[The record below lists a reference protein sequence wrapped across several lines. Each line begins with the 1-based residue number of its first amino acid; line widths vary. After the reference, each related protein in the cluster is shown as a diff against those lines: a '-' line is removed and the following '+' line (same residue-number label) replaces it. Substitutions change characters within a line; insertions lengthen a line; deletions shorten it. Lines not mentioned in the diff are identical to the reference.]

1 MLLKSNK
8 GIGNMDNKNICKFV
22 VPNITNTLTISKFV
36 LESDKATMTK
46 RTQFQSHHLILVI
59 SGQGV
64 FHFGRESIEA
74 ESGSVLFGFRGEK
87 FYIEAEEELQYM
99 YISFDG
105 MRSGEIFDRFGIDSD
120 NRYFKGFSGIIPL
133 WRESLSHADEVT
145 IDLAAESILL
155 YTFSKFAAQ
164 ALRQESIVR
173 KVIEITK
180 ERFSD
185 PGLSITVLSEELS
198 YNPKYLSHKFKEQMG
213 MKYTDYLRNM
223 RLKFAVSLFDNGIDS
238 VKNVALL
245 SGFSD
250 PLYFSTIF
258 KKIMGKTPKDYKANL
273 SDND

>member
-1 MLLKSNK
+1 
-8 GIGNMDNKNICKFV
+8 MDNKNICKFV

-36 LESDKATMTK
+36 FESDKETMNRKT
-46 RTQFQSHHLILVI
+46 RLNNHYIMLVI

-64 FHFGRESIEA
+64 FHFDRESIEA
-74 ESGSVLFGFRGEK
+74 ESGSILFGFRGEK
-87 FYIEAEEELQYM
+87 FFIDEDKELKYM

-120 NRYFKGFSGIIPL
+120 NRHFKGFSGIIPL
-133 WRESLSHADEVT
+133 WRESLSHADEIT

-155 YTFSKFAAQ
+155 YTFSKFVAQ
-164 ALRQESIVR
+164 AMRQESVVR
-173 KVIEITK
+173 KMIEITK

-185 PGLSITVLSEELS
+185 PELSITVLSEELS
-198 YNPKYLSHKFKEQMG
+198 YNSKYLSHIFKEQMG
-213 MKYTDYLRNM
+213 LKYTEYLRNM

-258 KKIMGKTPKDYKANL
+258 KKIMGKTPKEYKLNL
-273 SDND
+273 PENEE